1 MSRGAE
7 DFTIEIPE
15 DQPIVLAATLA
26 ERLNDVFTPPG
37 KTGNQTLHRT
47 ACFVLECFVLELT
60 KFSKPDTISIS
71 IQNQQVKK

>member
-26 ERLNDVFTPPG
+26 ERLNDGFTPPC

-47 ACFVLECFVLELT
+47 ACFVLELT

-71 IQNQQVKK
+71 IQNQQIKK